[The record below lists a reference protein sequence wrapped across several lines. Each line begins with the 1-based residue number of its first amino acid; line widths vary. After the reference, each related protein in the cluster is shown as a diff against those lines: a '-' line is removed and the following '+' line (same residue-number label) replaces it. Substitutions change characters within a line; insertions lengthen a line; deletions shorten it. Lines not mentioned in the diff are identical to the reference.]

1 MGTLAAFVFVVS
13 GALLVYTYLGYPL
26 LLHVIARPRRGGRQD
41 GSAAPSVSVI
51 VAAFNEER
59 CIRAKIDNILAQ
71 AYPAHRVDVVVVSDR
86 STDGTDELVRTHP
99 DPRVRLLVQRERGG
113 KNLALNRGV
122 HEARGDVVVFTDADA
137 MLAPHALAT
146 LVAPFGDAAV
156 GLVSGQ
162 GLYGELGDGTTR
174 VVSNAYVRYES
185 FIKQREAALGF
196 VAAADGALYAMR
208 RSAYRTLA
216 AKEVHDLVHPIQV
229 ALAGWRSAFEPDAF
243 TVEPPSVTG
252 GGEFRRHVRIIAQG
266 FVVLIRQLPVLLA
279 AGRTREAWML
289 VSHRL
294 LRWASSLFLAG
305 ALVGNAALAK
315 DGSPLL
321 SVTLAGQLAF
331 YALAAAGAIGERFDV
346 RLRLLAIPYFFCL
359 VSAAGVT
366 GFLQFLRG
374 QHHAT
379 WLPSGTR

>member
-1 MGTLAAFVFVVS
+1 MGALAAVVFVVS
-13 GALLVYTYLGYPL
+13 GALLVYTYIGYPL
-26 LLHVIARPRRGGRQD
+26 LLHVVARRWQAGRRND
-41 GSAAPSVSVI
+41 AAAPSVSVI
-51 VAAFNEER
+51 VAAYNEER
-59 CIRAKIDNILAQ
+59 CIRAKIDNILGQ
-71 AYPAHRVDVVVVSDR
+71 AYSEHRVEVVVVSDR
-86 STDGTDELVRTHP
+86 STDRTDDLVRTHP
-99 DPRVRLLVQRERGG
+99 DGRVRLLVQRERGG

-122 HEARGDVVVFTDADA
+122 EEARGDVLVFTDADA
-137 MLAPHALAT
+137 MLAPNALAT
-146 LVAPFGDAAV
+146 LVAPFRDAGV

-208 RSAYRTLA
+208 RSAYRELA
-216 AKEVHDLVHPIQV
+216 AREVHDLVHPIQA

-243 TVEPPSVTG
+243 TVEPPSATG

-305 ALVGNAALAK
+305 ALISNAALAHQ
-315 DGSPLL
+315 GSPWFAA
-321 SVTLAGQLAF
+321 TLAGQLAF
-331 YALAAAGAIGERFDV
+331 YGLATAGALGERFHV

-374 QHHAT
+374 HHHAT